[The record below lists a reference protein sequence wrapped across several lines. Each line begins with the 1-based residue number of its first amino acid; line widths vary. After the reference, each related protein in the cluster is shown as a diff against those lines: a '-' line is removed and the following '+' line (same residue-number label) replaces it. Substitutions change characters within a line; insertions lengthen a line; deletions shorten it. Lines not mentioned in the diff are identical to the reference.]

1 MNDKDVNDLGLANIE
16 PPEDGKA
23 LPKSRQD
30 VEVTEQVYFG
40 KPCYVLKDPTTLRY
54 YRLRP
59 PEYTI
64 YRLLD
69 GKSSLEDIVKV
80 LAGRFPGEEYDSQA
94 VMSFIIMLRG
104 ANLLKVPGETGS
116 EYLLKRKKMLK
127 RSLLKKIQAEFLFYR
142 IPLFDPDRLLNYLH
156 RRLGGLIYNK
166 ITTTAV
172 LLMIAGALAM
182 LIANIDKFG
191 QRQPLLSWLNL
202 LYLVPSL
209 LIIKII
215 HEFGHGL
222 TCKHFGSEVHEMGIM
237 FLVFNPCPYCDVSD
251 SWTITGKSKRMWI
264 TAAGITVEVVLAAL
278 ATYVWALTVPK
289 TVLNQFALNVMLVGS
304 INTLLFNGNPLL
316 RFDGYYF
323 LMDLVEIPNL
333 KQKGS
338 NYLWY
343 LGQRYLL
350 GYENAQ
356 KPIDVEGREPAVIG
370 YAICSAIYR
379 WFIMIAIT
387 VMVWRFLDPYGW
399 GIIGGIM
406 ALGCIYSS
414 FIMPLQKL
422 AVFLSNQ
429 RHKLHIH
436 RAATAALVLLA
447 VVVLGGVLLLPVEQ
461 SVETQCVIRP
471 ADAGMNILYVNQPGF
486 ISQEKNQK
494 FVIDGQQVRAGDV
507 LMVLSDNELEHKAA
521 DLELQLQILQ
531 KQRNWSIQQ
540 KADEEE
546 FKVDAEIKKVQAQYD
561 RAKHELN
568 QLTFR
573 APLDG
578 VLELRTGAPLDTL
591 VGNFLSLHTPVFAVY
606 QPGQFEAVAAVNH
619 RENGKIQSGDPVEIK
634 LWPIDNEVFASKVG
648 EKPPA
653 PVIEISSMAFST
665 QFGGEVP
672 TRPTTDIKN
681 GLVPEENTYEC
692 ILPLG
697 KDERFRDGMV
707 GRAKFIIEEKT
718 LAEAFYYWL
727 ISTLKLDIRL

>member
-1 MNDKDVNDLGLANIE
+1 MADKNVNDLGLANIE
-16 PPEDGKA
+16 PQEEGEA

-64 YRLLD
+64 YRMLD
-69 GKSSLEDIVKV
+69 GKCSLEDILKV
-80 LAGRFPGEEYDSQA
+80 LAGRFPSEEYDSQA

-104 ANLLKVPGETGS
+104 ASLLKVPGETGS
-116 EYLLKRKKMLK
+116 DYLLKRKKL
-127 RSLLKKIQAEFLFYR
+127 RSRGLFKKLQSEFLFYR

-156 RRLGGLIYNK
+156 RRLGGQIYNK
-166 ITTTAV
+166 VTTTAV
-172 LLMIAGALAM
+172 LLMIGGALAL
-182 LIANIDKFG
+182 LIANIDKLG
-191 QRQPLLSWLNL
+191 QRQPLLSWINL

-209 LIIKII
+209 LIIKVI

-222 TCKHFGSEVHEMGIM
+222 TCKHFGSEVHEMGIL

-251 SWTITGKSKRMWI
+251 SWMIPGKRKRMWI
-264 TAAGITVEVVLAAL
+264 TAAGIAVEIILAAL
-278 ATYVWALTVPK
+278 ATYVWALTTPK

-350 GYENAQ
+350 GYESAQ

-422 AVFLSNQ
+422 AGFLTSQ
-429 RHKLHIH
+429 KHRLHIH
-436 RAATAALVLLA
+436 RAATIALVLLIVGA
-447 VVVLGGVLLLPVEQ
+447 VSGILLLPVEQ

-471 ADAGMNILYVNQPGF
+471 ADATMNILYVTQPGF
-486 ISQEKNQK
+486 ISREKNNNYLA
-494 FVIDGQQVRAGDV
+494 DGQMVRAGDV
-507 LMVLSDNELEHKAA
+507 LMALSDTELEYKAT

-531 KQRNWSIQQ
+531 KQRNWAIQQ

-546 FKVDAEIKKVQAQYD
+546 IKIDAEIKKIQAQYE
-561 RAKHELN
+561 RAKHELD

-578 VLELRTGAPLDTL
+578 VLELRTGMPLDKME
-591 VGNFLSLHTPVFAVY
+591 GSFLPLHTPVFAVY
-606 QPGQFEAVAAVNH
+606 QKSNFEAVAAINH
-619 RENGKIQSGDPVEIK
+619 RDNGKIQSGDPVEIK
-634 LWPIDNEVFASKVG
+634 LWSIDNEVFSSKVV

-653 PVIEISSMAFST
+653 PVIQISSMAFST
-665 QFGGEVP
+665 RFGGEVP
-672 TRPTTDIKN
+672 TRPNTDIKN

-692 ILPLG
+692 IMPLG
-697 KDERFRDGMV
+697 ADERLRDGMV
-707 GRAKFIIEEKT
+707 GRAKFIVEEKT